1 MAANYEPIYGLSE
14 DEVSFKL
21 NQGHLKKKK
30 KKSILQPRVSSRGVQ
45 PEMAS
50 VSPIGKLTTPYPG

>member
-14 DEVSFKL
+14 DEVSFKI
-21 NQGHLKKKK
+21 NQAH
-30 KKSILQPRVSSRGVQ
+30 KKSILQPGVSLRGMQ